1 MLHRTG
7 DLALKAAKTM
17 LVVNKYRSHRRPPQI
32 RSFSSA
38 SGVATICATSVAAL
52 HDKVQD
58 PYFKESKWF
67 GPEQIPPIN
76 SSYAS
81 WRLCTSPGSRGARNT
96 SNRQRC
102 EGGCL
107 IVTSRRFTFVATGEM
122 VIRKATSTDIAACA
136 VLICGHVSGNLEDWR
151 SRFER
156 DLANP
161 QRQFLVATV
170 DASVVGYGHTTL
182 HSDKS
187 EDETTSSPTGYFLS
201 GLLVS
206 PAHRRKGLGILL

>member
-1 MLHRTG
+1 M
-7 DLALKAAKTM
+7 
-17 LVVNKYRSHRRPPQI
+17 
-32 RSFSSA
+32 
-38 SGVATICATSVAAL
+38 
-52 HDKVQD
+52 
-58 PYFKESKWF
+58 F
-67 GPEQIPPIN
+67 G
-76 SSYAS
+76 
-81 WRLCTSPGSRGARNT
+81 
-96 SNRQRC
+96 
-102 EGGCL
+102 
-107 IVTSRRFTFVATGEM
+107 ATGEM

-206 PAHRRKGLGILL
+206 PAHRRKGLGILLTIARIDELRQLTDVIYYRAEPSNQATINLHSRLGFKTFGSVERDGREFTLLSLELHPS